1 MVLRRWEPF
10 GELRR
15 MHENMDRLWRGAYA
29 NQENGQEIESW
40 AIPLDVV
47 EEGDNI
53 LVHASMPGV
62 NPDDI
67 DVTIE
72 NDVLTIK
79 AQSSTQRE
87 HKEGNYLMKERRTG
101 SFHRSLHLP
110 DTVDADKAVPHYEQ
124 GVLTVTLPK
133 VETKKAK
140 KLTVVAGNVIEGN
153 KK

>member
-1 MVLRRWEPF
+1 MQ
-10 GELRR
+10 
-15 MHENMDRLWRGAYA
+15 ENMDRLWRGFYI
-29 NQENGQEIESW
+29 NEDGSLEIERW

-47 EEGDNI
+47 EEGENI

-72 NDVLTIK
+72 NDILTIK
-79 AQSSTQRE
+79 GHSSMERE

-101 SFHRSLHLP
+101 SFHRSLRLP
-110 DTVDADKAVPHYEQ
+110 DTVDTDKASPRYEN
-124 GVLTVTLPK
+124 GVLTVALPK
-133 VETKKAK
+133 VESKKAK
-140 KLTVVAGNVIEGN
+140 KLTINVSKALEGE

>member
-10 GELRR
+10 SEMRR
-15 MHENMDRLWRGAYA
+15 MQENMERVWRGSYV
-29 NQENGQEIESW
+29 NQDNNTEIEEW

-47 EEGDNI
+47 EEGDSI

-67 DVTIE
+67 DVTVE

-79 AQSSTQRE
+79 GRSSVERE

-101 SFHRSLHLP
+101 SFHRSLRLP
-110 DTVDADKAVPHYEQ
+110 DTVDADRAVSHYEQ
-124 GVLTVTLPK
+124 GILTVTLPRI
-133 VETKKAK
+133 EAKKAR
-140 KLTVVAGNVIEGN
+140 KLTVISGQVLESGKE
-153 KK
+153 

>member
-15 MHENMDRLWRGAYA
+15 MQGNMDRLWSGFYSGG
-29 NQENGQEIESW
+29 EDGNGIERW
-40 AIPLDVV
+40 VIPLDVK

-53 LVHASMPGV
+53 VIHASMPGV
-62 NPDDI
+62 DPNDV

-79 AQSSTQRE
+79 GHTKVEEER
-87 HKEGNYLMKERRTG
+87 KEGNFLMKERRTG
-101 SFHRSLHLP
+101 SFQRSLRLP
-110 DTVDADKAVPHYEQ
+110 DTVDTEKAQPYYEN

-133 VETKKAK
+133 AEAKKAK
-140 KLTVVAGNVIEGN
+140 KLSVATGKALEGN
-153 KK
+153 

>member
-1 MVLRRWEPF
+1 MVLRRWDPF

-15 MHENMDRLWRGAYA
+15 MQENMDRLWRGFYI
-29 NQENGQEIESW
+29 NEDGSLEIERW

-47 EEGDNI
+47 EEGENI

-72 NDVLTIK
+72 NDILTIK
-79 AQSSTQRE
+79 GHSSMERE

-101 SFHRSLHLP
+101 SFHRSLRLP
-110 DTVDADKAVPHYEQ
+110 DTVDTDKASPRYEN
-124 GVLTVTLPK
+124 GVLTVALPK
-133 VETKKAK
+133 VESKQAK
-140 KLTVVAGNVIEGN
+140 KLTINVSKALDGE